1 MNEPLLYKYLP
12 PDNSKDGTPF
22 PLLVLQTMR
31 LSATDPRS
39 FNDPFEVRPWFDQER
54 HDHAA
59 RTQESFHEQMLGIKH
74 SLIQGRSMAGIP
86 TENASG
92 FGEQFNKRF
101 RDDIARKFRV
111 LCLSKNPKSVLM
123 WGHYTRSHAGIVLG
137 INTDANGFQQ
147 GVKPSGYEVRY
158 SEDRSETKLPLAF
171 YQSPHVETLDML
183 GNIVNPPDEAV
194 VSDGGL
200 VIPFREYR
208 RRVEETGIT
217 ALTTKA
223 KDWHYEQEVRFIYNL
238 SLHSNQLTCE
248 NNRQLVS
255 IPAEALREVIVGFRA
270 DVKLVQDIVH
280 LYRDGKIGKPKLFF
294 SECHPNLYE
303 VQPHETNDQ
312 YLLDYFQ
319 IVLPSM

>member
-1 MNEPLLYKYLP
+1 MPLLYKYLAA
-12 PDNSKDGTPF
+12 DNSKDGTPL
-22 PLLVLQTMR
+22 PLLALQTMR

-59 RTQESFHEQMLGIKH
+59 RTQESFHERKLGIKH
-74 SLIQGRSMAGIP
+74 SLIAGRSMAGIP
-86 TENASG
+86 TEHASG

-101 RDDIARKFRV
+101 RDDIGRKFRV

-123 WGHYTRSHAGIVLG
+123 WAHYTRSHTGIVVG
-137 INTDANGFQQ
+137 IDQNTAGFHQ
-147 GVKPSGYEVRY
+147 GLKVDGFEVRY
-158 SEDRSETKLPLAF
+158 STDRSQTKLPLAF
-171 YQSPHVETLDML
+171 YQSPHVETYDFH
-183 GNIVNPPDEAV
+183 GNIVNQPDEEV

-208 RRVEETGIT
+208 RQVEAAGIT

-223 KDWHYEQEVRFIYNL
+223 QDWHYEQEVRFIYDL
-238 SLHSNQLTCE
+238 SQHSNQLVFE
-248 NNRQLVS
+248 NGRHLVS
-255 IPAEALREVIVGFRA
+255 TPLEALHEIIVGFRA
-270 DVKLVQDIVH
+270 DVKLVQEIVR
-280 LYRDGKIGKPKLFF
+280 LFRDGKIGKPKLFF

-303 VQPHETNDQ
+303 VQPHKTNDQ

>member
-1 MNEPLLYKYLP
+1 MPLLYKYVES
-12 PDNSKDGTPF
+12 DKDKDGTPK
-22 PLLVLQTMR
+22 PLRILETLR
-31 LSATDPRS
+31 LSATDPRW

-59 RTQESFHEQMLGIKH
+59 KTQESFHERMLGIKH

-92 FGEQFNKRF
+92 FGEHLNKRF
-101 RDDIARKFRV
+101 RDDIGRKFRV
-111 LCLSKNPKSVLM
+111 LCLSKDLKSVLM
-123 WGHYTRSHAGIVLG
+123 WGHYTRSHAGIVIG
-137 INTDANGFQQ
+137 IETSASGFQK
-147 GVKPSGYEVRY
+147 GLKADGFEVHY
-158 SEDRSETKLPLAF
+158 DPDRSKIKLPLAY
-171 YQSPHVETLDML
+171 YQSPSVEQYDLR
-183 GNIVNPPDEAV
+183 GNIVNQPDEEV

-208 RRVEETGIT
+208 RRIEEAGIT

-223 KDWHYEQEVRFIYNL
+223 KDWHYEQEVRFIYDL
-238 SLHSNQLTCE
+238 SQHSNQLACE
-248 NNRQLVS
+248 NNRHLIS
-255 IPAEALREVIVGFRA
+255 IPAEALREIIIGFRA
-270 DVKLVQDIVH
+270 DAKLVQNIVQ
-280 LYRDGKIGKPKLFF
+280 LFRDGRIGKPRLSF

-303 VQPHETNDQ
+303 VSPHETNDQ

>member
-1 MNEPLLYKYLP
+1 MPVLHKYLS
-12 PDNSKDGTPF
+12 PDNSKDGTPLA
-22 PLLVLQTMR
+22 LLILQTMR

-74 SLIQGRSMAGIP
+74 SLIKGRSMAGIP

-92 FGEQFNKRF
+92 FSEGFNKRF
-101 RDDIARKFRV
+101 RDDIGRKFRV

-123 WGHYTRSHAGIVLG
+123 WGHYTRSHSGIVIG
-137 INTDANGFQQ
+137 IDTDAPGFPQ
-147 GVKPSGYEVRY
+147 GLKAGGFEVKY
-158 SEDRSETKLPLAF
+158 STDRSETKLPLAF
-171 YQSPHVETLDML
+171 YQSPHVEMYDVF
-183 GNIVNPPDEAV
+183 GNIVNHPDEQVA
-194 VSDGGL
+194 SDSGL
-200 VIPFREYR
+200 LIPFREYR
-208 RRVEETGIT
+208 RRVEEAGLT

-223 KDWHYEQEVRFIYNL
+223 QDWHYEQEVRFIYDL
-238 SLHSNQLTCE
+238 SLHSNQLLCE
-248 NNRQLVS
+248 NDRDFVAMPLD
-255 IPAEALREVIVGFRA
+255 ALREIIVGFRA
-270 DVKLVQDIVH
+270 DVRLVREIVR
-280 LYRDGKIGKPKLFF
+280 LYRGGKIGKPKLFF
-294 SECHPNLYE
+294 SECHPHRYE

>member
-1 MNEPLLYKYLP
+1 MPLLYKYLS
-12 PDNSKDGTPF
+12 PDNSRDGTPL
-22 PLLVLQTMR
+22 PLLILQTMR

-74 SLIQGRSMAGIP
+74 SLIKGRSMAGIP

-92 FGEQFNKRF
+92 FGEGFNKRF
-101 RDDIARKFRV
+101 RDDIGRKFRV

-123 WGHYTRSHAGIVLG
+123 WGHYTRSHAGIVIG
-137 INTDANGFQQ
+137 IDTDTPGFHQ
-147 GVKPSGYEVRY
+147 GLKPGGFEVRY
-158 SEDRSETKLPLAF
+158 STDRSETKLPLAF
-171 YQSPHVETLDML
+171 YQSPHVETFDVF
-183 GNIVNPPDEAV
+183 GNILNRPDEEV

-208 RRVEETGIT
+208 RRIEEAGIT

-223 KDWHYEQEVRFIYNL
+223 QDWHYEREIRFIYDL
-238 SLHSNQLTCE
+238 SQQSGQLVCE
-248 NNRQLVS
+248 NGRHLVA
-255 IPAEALREVIVGFRA
+255 IPFDGLREIIIGFRT
-270 DVKLVQDIVH
+270 DVRLVREIVR
-280 LYRDGKIGKPKLFF
+280 LYREGKIGKPKLFF
-294 SECHPNLYE
+294 AECHPHCYE

-319 IVLPSM
+319 VVLPSM

>member
-1 MNEPLLYKYLP
+1 MPVLYKYIP
-12 PDNSKDGTPF
+12 PDNARDGIPL
-22 PLLVLQTMR
+22 PLLALQTMR
-31 LSATDPRS
+31 LSATDPRR

-59 RTQESFHEQMLGIKH
+59 RTQESFHERMLGIKH
-74 SLIQGRSMAGIP
+74 SLTQGRSMAGIP

-92 FGEQFNKRF
+92 FGEHLNKQF
-101 RDDIARKFRV
+101 RDDIGRKFRV

-123 WGHYTRSHAGIVLG
+123 WGHYTRSHAGIVIG
-137 INTDANGFQQ
+137 IETSAASFQKGLKSDGF
-147 GVKPSGYEVRY
+147 EVHY
-158 SEDRSETKLPLAF
+158 DPDRSKIKLPLAY
-171 YQSPHVETLDML
+171 YQSPSVEQYDLHR
-183 GNIVNPPDEAV
+183 NAVNRPDEEV
-194 VSDGGL
+194 VSAGGL

-208 RRVEETGIT
+208 RRVEEAGIT

-223 KDWHYEQEVRFIYNL
+223 EDWHYEREVRFIYDL
-238 SLHSNQLTCE
+238 ALHSKQLVHE
-248 NNRQLVS
+248 SNRHLVS
-255 IPAEALREVIVGFRA
+255 IPAEALREIIVGFRA
-270 DVKLVQDIVH
+270 DVKLVQDIVR